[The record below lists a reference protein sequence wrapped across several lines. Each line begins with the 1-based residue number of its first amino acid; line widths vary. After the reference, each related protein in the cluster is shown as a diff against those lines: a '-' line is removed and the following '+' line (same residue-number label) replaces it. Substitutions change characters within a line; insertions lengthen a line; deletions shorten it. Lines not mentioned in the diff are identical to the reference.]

1 MPGGCIADVHGRG
14 IPLATDYLHDINITV
29 ARTLS
34 EDIGSG
40 DITADLID
48 PTQVSEAEVLT
59 REQAVICGQAWVNE
73 VFSQIDPAT
82 VLEWMINDGDQ
93 VPAGTVLCRI
103 HGKTQSLLTAERTA
117 LNFLQTL
124 SATATHTNRMVQ
136 LVSHTDVTLLD
147 TRKTIPGLRL
157 AQKYAVMTGGGK
169 NHRIGLFDAFLIK
182 ENHIAASG
190 SIENAVRKAR
200 RLSPG
205 IMLEVEVES
214 LNELRLALKS
224 RPDRIMLDNFS
235 VADIRQAVIEASQ
248 SVELE
253 ASGDIEGDRDLIE
266 IAETGVDFISIG
278 ALTKHCRAIDLS
290 MLFI

>member
-1 MPGGCIADVHGRG
+1 
-14 IPLATDYLHDINITV
+14 LATDYLRDINITV
-29 ARTLS
+29 ALALS

-40 DITADLID
+40 DITAGLID
-48 PTQVSEAEVLT
+48 TSQVSEAEVLT
-59 REQAVICGQAWVNE
+59 REQAVICGQDWVNE
-73 VFSQIDPAT
+73 VFSQIDPTT
-82 VLEWMINDGDQ
+82 VLKWMIQDGDQ
-93 VPAGTVLCRI
+93 VPADTVLCRI

-124 SATATHTNRMVQ
+124 SATATRTNHLVQ
-136 LVSHTDVTLLD
+136 LVSHTDVNLLD
-147 TRKTIPGLRL
+147 TRKTLPGLRL
-157 AQKYAVMTGGGK
+157 AQKYAVMTGGGQ

-205 IMLEVEVES
+205 TMLEVEVES
-214 LNELRLALKS
+214 LDELRLTLKS
-224 RPDRIMLDNFS
+224 SPDRILLDNFS
-235 VADIRQAVIEASQ
+235 LADIRQAVIEAGQ

-253 ASGDIEGDRDLIE
+253 ASGDIESDQDLIA
-266 IAETGVDFISIG
+266 IAETGVDYISIG
-278 ALTKHCRAIDLS
+278 TLTKHCRAIDLS